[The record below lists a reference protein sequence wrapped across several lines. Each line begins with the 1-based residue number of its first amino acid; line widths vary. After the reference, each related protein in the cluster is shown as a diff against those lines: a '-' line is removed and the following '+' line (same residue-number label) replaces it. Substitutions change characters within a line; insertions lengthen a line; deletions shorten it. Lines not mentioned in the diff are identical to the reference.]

1 MEENKTPLQKAEEL
15 LFAHLD
21 QKQAADFA
29 ADFKEYG
36 MIRVMGSNGEL
47 FYLATDDAMQ
57 KHQVARVYSKDRE
70 GKRTYCVDFP
80 SLLPPEKILVMKI
93 VIEQCCSLITGYVDR
108 YERVI

>member
-21 QKQAADFA
+21 EKQTK
-29 ADFKEYG
+29 DFKEYG

-47 FYLATDDAMQ
+47 FYLATDDAMH
-57 KHQVARVYSKDRE
+57 KFYVARVYSRGTE

-80 SLLPPEKILVMKI
+80 SLLAPEKILVMK
-93 VIEQCCSLITGYVDR
+93 VVVEQCCSLLTGYVDR
-108 YERVI
+108 YERSA